1 MKPVSRFQIDHHNY
15 QGPRLHNDLNKMVQQ
30 SNDNFEEHQKAINS
44 NTSNIST
51 LQSSLKTAIARI
63 TALEAELA
71 ALS

>member
-30 SNDNFEEHQKAINS
+30 TNDNFEAHQTAI
-44 NTSNIST
+44 TAAASNITT
-51 LQSSLKTAIARI
+51 LQSSLKTAIDRI